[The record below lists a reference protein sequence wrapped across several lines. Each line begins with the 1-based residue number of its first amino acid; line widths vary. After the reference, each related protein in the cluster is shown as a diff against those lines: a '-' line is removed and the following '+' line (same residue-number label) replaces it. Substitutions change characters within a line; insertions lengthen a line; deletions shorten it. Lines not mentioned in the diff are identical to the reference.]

1 MTATILVVDDEPD
14 LELLVSHKF
23 RRQIRD
29 GEYRFLFAGDGEEA
43 LSVLEE
49 APEVDLILSDIN
61 MPRMDGLT
69 LLGRLPELEREL
81 KAVIVSAYGDMT
93 NIRTAM
99 NLGAF
104 DFVTKPIAFDDL
116 EVTIKKTLDDLN
128 KLREAYRQRE
138 VAERAKANLSRYF
151 SPNLVT
157 ELADNPEFLKL
168 GGERRHLTFVF
179 TDLADFTRLVEHL
192 DPMVIVP
199 LLNEYLDQMTQI
211 VFRHGGT
218 TDKIVGDAVHAIFGA
233 PQEQPDHAAR
243 AVNCALEM
251 DRFVHRN
258 LPQKEERRG
267 H

>member
-14 LELLVSHKF
+14 LELLVSQKF
-23 RRQIRD
+23 RRQIRA

-81 KAVIVSAYGDMT
+81 KAVIVSAYGDMA

-138 VAERAKANLSRYF
+138 VAVGIAIRVRS
-151 SPNLVT
+151 
-157 ELADNPEFLKL
+157 D
-168 GGERRHLTFVF
+168 GEMVGQRDLIDAYRIGDLRHLQQ
-179 TDLADFTRLVEHL
+179 AGE
-192 DPMVIVP
+192 
-199 LLNEYLDQMTQI
+199 
-211 VFRHGGT
+211 
-218 TDKIVGDAVHAIFGA
+218 IVGEEPRQAGYD
-233 PQEQPDHAAR
+233 
-243 AVNCALEM
+243 
-251 DRFVHRN
+251 DRD
-258 LPQKEERRG
+258 LDTG
-267 H
+267 HW